1 MNSEVESDLPLAQEN
16 SLQEGVD
23 YYLEDGLLVF
33 TVTFLRKRGY
43 CCKSGCRHC
52 PYEDDSKTESKSEGS
67 GPVKTS

>member
-1 MNSEVESDLPLAQEN
+1 MNSEAESDLPLAQET

-33 TVTFLRKRGY
+33 TDTFLRKRGY

-52 PYEDDSKTESKSEGS
+52 PYEDDLRTESHQ
-67 GPVKTS
+67 